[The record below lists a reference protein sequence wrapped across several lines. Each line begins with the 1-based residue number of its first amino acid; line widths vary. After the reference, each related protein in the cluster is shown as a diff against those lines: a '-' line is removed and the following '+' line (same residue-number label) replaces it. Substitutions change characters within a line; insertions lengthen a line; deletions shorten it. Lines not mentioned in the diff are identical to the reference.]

1 MRFRIKRRLF
11 YLSLGAVAFLVAYY
25 IGATTK
31 LSDKD
36 ASDLKKQFADQ
47 TQGIDQYGIFANNM
61 RIALGMFIPAFGAGL
76 GVFSGLST
84 GMVFSALAKNSPIL
98 SSYSPLI
105 IMISPFGVMEVFAY
119 GLAMSRSGMLVYQL
133 VKRKPWRE
141 YVVPTAI
148 EVGIAV
154 VVLLVAA
161 IIEWGLIVQFGGLAP
176 GGNSLRL

>member
-1 MRFRIKRRLF
+1 
-11 YLSLGAVAFLVAYY
+11 
-25 IGATTK
+25 
-31 LSDKD
+31 
-36 ASDLKKQFADQ
+36 
-47 TQGIDQYGIFANNM
+47 
-61 RIALGMFIPAFGAGL
+61 
-76 GVFSGLST
+76 
-84 GMVFSALAKNSPIL
+84 
-98 SSYSPLI
+98 
-105 IMISPFGVMEVFAY
+105 
-119 GLAMSRSGMLVYQL
+119 MLVYQL